1 MTIKN
6 CISYKEK
13 QIEEVEVISL
23 IETYPLTA
31 YIRDNI
37 ELYDDILY
45 LLDKKELTYMLPHK
59 QKDYRTPNIIEA
71 FKQFD
76 IKLSGTETFV
86 KFKDNKIYIKI
97 KLEIV

>member
-31 YIRDNI
+31 YIRKNL

-59 QKDYRTPNIIEA
+59 QQDYRTP
-71 FKQFD
+71 Q
-76 IKLSGTETFV
+76 
-86 KFKDNKIYIKI
+86 
-97 KLEIV
+97 